1 MRAYE
6 EQISLLER
14 IKLKFCNTVYNH
26 LRNVIAHS
34 ANKHIESYKIID
46 NSLNNLPSHK
56 QIHEDLIVFK
66 ELMPWICKSNS
77 YFNELDQKKT
87 YFNDIRDNYI
97 ETNKQ
102 LYLRE
107 IVPFCYLAK
116 AKINKIEKPKASKK
130 KYS

>member
-1 MRAYE
+1 
-6 EQISLLER
+6 
-14 IKLKFCNTVYNH
+14 
-26 LRNVIAHS
+26 
-34 ANKHIESYKIID
+34 
-46 NSLNNLPSHK
+46 
-56 QIHEDLIVFK
+56 
-66 ELMPWICKSNS
+66 MPWICKSNS
-77 YFNELDQKKT
+77 YFNESDQKKT